1 VRHKK
6 VTYLIGHPRKV
17 LDVRNDDAFGTNIQR
32 PKNLR
37 GLMTS
42 YAHDRRHPKA
52 FASADVMFY
61 FLGFRASMLTVNE
74 SKIKSR
80 RCAHLYQRRCRRFD
94 DKPVHG
100 FATEK
105 PLAQ

>member
-6 VTYLIGHPRKV
+6 VTYLIGH
-17 LDVRNDDAFGTNIQR
+17 
-32 PKNLR
+32 
-37 GLMTS
+37 
-42 YAHDRRHPKA
+42 RRHPKA